1 MEKARFGSI
10 DVGRAALRIAVTAS
24 REEETV
30 IKRQLHDDGI
40 AATGV
45 DFGGEFVSS
54 ITKIVERAVVA
65 AQREGIVPNNPLGAG
80 PVAGAASAALEQVK
94 LRAMGF
100 NVGGKIGI
108 ARYRENLC
116 VAIYM
121 GIGVLNLNEL
131 SVGLAHRVVR
141 EP

>member
-1 MEKARFGSI
+1 MSISFSSSGLLRTSKALWAWINDFRSI
-10 DVGRAALRIAVTAS
+10 FWFL
-24 REEETV
+24 
-30 IKRQLHDDGI
+30 
-40 AATGV
+40 
-45 DFGGEFVSS
+45 
-54 ITKIVERAVVA
+54 
-65 AQREGIVPNNPLGAG
+65 
-80 PVAGAASAALEQVK
+80 VK